1 MNIIDWILDLFRNE
15 DAARAFVAAPEQT
28 MRDAGLAGVSAAQL
42 STVAATAVPGLVLG
56 NGDPV
61 VGLQRAVANNYGFS
75 PAYDYSPSN
84 SLLSPTWSPSPTFAP
99 ETNTDLASHNQTDLA
114 SHNAVPIMSPNQDA
128 GANAQQGAFNLG
140 FGDITL
146 GDKTSNTATNG
157 GVVVGG
163 ENHGDIV
170 SGDGAVLGNNN
181 DVNNG
186 DVWAGTGSNVA
197 VGHSNVHDSG
207 TTATGSAT
215 VIKDNSSPVL
225 NNVDASG
232 GNGGGASAGSGG
244 GLIGIGGS
252 NAHGGNA
259 GGGGIVINDPT
270 TNNVHGNQTH
280 VGGDSGSGNTVDSS
294 THTQVESHTSA
305 VTDTTSSVSNHTD
318 SSVHDTST
326 FDNSSQHSASLF
338 DNTHDTV
345 QDTTATNS
353 HVDTTHESSFA
364 SGNHMLG
371 F

>member
-1 MNIIDWILDLFRNE
+1 MINLIDWILDLFRSE
-15 DAARAFVAAPEQT
+15 DVARAFVAAPEQT
-28 MRDAGLAGVSAAQL
+28 LRDAGLAGVSAAQM

-56 NGDPV
+56 GGDPV
-61 VGLQRAVANNYGFS
+61 VGLQRAVSNHYGFA

-84 SLLSPTWSPSPTFAP
+84 SLLSPTYAPSPTLDTDFAS
-99 ETNTDLASHNQTDLA
+99 NNDTDLASHN
-114 SHNAVPIMSPNQDA
+114 NVPIMSPNQDA

-163 ENHGDIV
+163 KNEGDIV

-197 VGHSNVHDSG
+197 VGHSHIDDSG
-207 TTATGSAT
+207 TTATGGST

-225 NNVDASG
+225 NDVDASG

-270 TNNVHGNQTH
+270 TNNVGGNQTH
-280 VGGDSGSGNTVDSS
+280 VGGDSGSGNTVDTSSHTS
-294 THTQVESHTSA
+294 THTST
-305 VTDTTSSVSNHTD
+305 TTSVADNS
-318 SSVHDTST
+318 
-326 FDNSSQHSASLF
+326 DNSSYADNSVHESSTVDSSSEHSASLF
-338 DNTHDTV
+338 DNTHDT
-345 QDTTATNS
+345 TATNS
-353 HVDTTHESSFA
+353 HVDTSHESSFG